1 MTCKNYM
8 KFRFHCQKEKFYL
21 KTETFIYLYS
31 VCAAI
36 AELSGCNK
44 DSVVCKI

>member
-1 MTCKNYM
+1 MQNYM

-44 DSVVCKI
+44 DSVVRKI